1 MRSINILSIFLT
13 LTLLFASCGKSD
25 YKNVI
30 PADVTSVAS
39 VELASIIEKGNLE
52 QSPMMAMLQESFMTT
67 DGTGLDISSPM
78 YVFAMPNTCVGATM
92 KVSDEAKLEAWL
104 SALNQ
109 QGMAGEIVEREGVMW
124 SSVFDD
130 IDLLYTSDICLFMT
144 SVTDEGSGIRK
155 HTANRLMSL
164 SEEELFVGTERYARM
179 QKQNADDIVM
189 LGDILAMEPLRTTL
203 NSVLPAGKSVDKV
216 ETLVTLNFENGKLV
230 CNAEISSEDEKVNAL
245 LDNIDSHLSNI
256 EGRYVSTP
264 SEAFLLWAGL
274 GIEGDWLLQQLKASE
289 TTAGWLRMMNLAVD
303 ADKIIRSIDGDV
315 ACIVPNVEDA
325 TEEPLSQCV
334 VLAHMENTDFLKD
347 VDYWQESMQKYGMKM
362 REVDQN
368 SYVLSAADHEIVW
381 GVEGEDLFVSTD
393 KAAVTSTFA
402 QRSTLLQPY
411 MKDIKSGKL
420 YVYCNLSALPMDGI
434 AQVMQLPPMFAT
446 RFGLLEALCFKA
458 ESARKFRM
466 EIVLKDKNV
475 NFLKQ
480 IL

>member
-1 MRSINILSIFLT
+1 MRHINLLSILLT
-13 LTLLFASCGKSD
+13 LTLLLASCGKSD

-30 PADVTSVAS
+30 PADVTFVAS
-39 VELASIIEKGNLE
+39 VDMESIIEKGDMAH
-52 QSPMMAMLQESFMTT
+52 SPMMAMLQETFMTT
-67 DGTGLDISSPM
+67 GGTGLDISSPM

-92 KVSDEAKLEAWL
+92 KVSDKGKFEAWL

-109 QGMAGEIVEREGVMW
+109 QGMAGNIVEREGVMW

-130 IDLLYTSDICLFMT
+130 IDLLYTSDICLFMA

-164 SEEELFVGTERYARM
+164 PEEEQFVVTGRYARM
-179 QKQNADDIVM
+179 RKQNDNDIVM
-189 LGDILAMEPLRTTL
+189 LGDMLAMEPLRTTL
-203 NSVLPAGKSVDKV
+203 NSVLPAGASVDNV
-216 ETLVTLNFENGKLV
+216 ETLATLNFEKGKLV
-230 CNAEISSEDEKVNAL
+230 CNAEIMSEDEKVNSA

-256 EGRYVSTP
+256 EGRYVNAP

-289 TTAGWLRMMNLAVD
+289 TTASWLRMTNLAID

-315 ACIVPNVEDA
+315 VCIVPNVSDG
-325 TEEPLSQCV
+325 TGEPLSQCV
-334 VLAHMENTDFLKD
+334 VLAHMETTEFLKD
-347 VDYWQESMQKYGMKM
+347 VGYWQESMKQYGMSM
-362 REVDQN
+362 RAVDQN
-368 SYVLSAADHEIVW
+368 SYVLSAGDYEIIW
-381 GVEGEDLFVSTD
+381 GMEGEDLFVSTD
-393 KAAVTSTFA
+393 NAAATSTFA

-411 MKDIKSGKL
+411 MEDIKSGKL
-420 YVYCNLSALPMDGI
+420 YVYCNLAALPMDGI
-434 AQVMQLPPMFAT
+434 AQVMQVPPMFAT
-446 RFGLLEALCFKA
+446 RFGLLEALIFKA

-466 EIVLKDKNV
+466 EIVLKDKDV